1 MNLAEFP
8 RRRYLVTRSPIEKL
22 ARLSEQLGG
31 PTLYMKRD
39 DLLGPAGGGNKTRKL
54 DFVVAD
60 ALAQGAD
67 TLITCGA
74 VQSNHCRLT
83 LAAAVREG
91 IPCHLVLEERVPGS
105 YNSSAAGNNLLFH
118 LMGVASITVVEGG
131 SDMTAAMQAV
141 ADRVAAEGRSP
152 YIIPG
157 GASNAIGALGYVA
170 CAEEL
175 LQQTFEDGI
184 LIDRV
189 VCASGSTGTH
199 AGLLTGLY
207 GNTSHIPV
215 VGINVSRPKEVQEE
229 LVYDLAQKVA
239 AKVGIKGPI
248 PRSAVVCFGDYVG
261 PGYSRPTEGM
271 IEAVRMLAR
280 TEAILMDPV
289 YTGKAMAGL
298 IDLVR
303 KGYFEPGE
311 NILFIHTGGS
321 PALHV
326 YADCFLDKDFTPH
339 RL

>member
-1 MNLAEFP
+1 MDLAWFP

-22 ARLSEQLGG
+22 SRLSKRLGG

-60 ALAQGAD
+60 ALEKGAD

-91 IPCHLVLEERVPGS
+91 MQCHLVLEERVKGS
-105 YNSSAAGNNLLFH
+105 YNPRAAGNNLLFH
-118 LMGVASITVVEGG
+118 LMGVASITVVDGG
-131 SDMTAAMQAV
+131 SDMMAAMQTV
-141 ADRVAAEGRSP
+141 ADRVAAEGARP

-157 GASNAIGALGYVA
+157 GASNEIGALGYVS
-170 CAEEL
+170 CAEEIL
-175 LQQTFEDGI
+175 RQTFEDGI
-184 LIDRV
+184 RIDRV

-199 AGLLTGLY
+199 AGLLTGMY
-207 GNTSHIPV
+207 GNNSKIPV
-215 VGINVSRPKEVQEE
+215 IGINVSRTKEAQEQLVYE
-229 LVYDLAQKVA
+229 LVEKVA
-239 AKVGIKGPI
+239 AKVGIASPI
-248 PRSAVVCFGDYVG
+248 PKEAVVCFGDYVG
-261 PGYSRPTEGM
+261 PGYSQPTGSM
-271 IEAVRMLAR
+271 IEAVRMVAE

-289 YTGKAMAGL
+289 YTGKAFAGL

-303 KGYFEPGE
+303 QNFFNPDEH
-311 NILFIHTGGS
+311 ILFVHTGGS

-326 YADCFLDKDFTPH
+326 YADCFLGD
-339 RL
+339 